1 MVNSSF
7 RVTALLAFPMG
18 MGLWALSEPIMGL
31 LYPKYDAALG
41 GALLATLG
49 VASLFVCVMLIANSV
64 LQAHGQVYVSIVTM
78 LIGGVIKIALNYQLV
93 AIPHVNIH
101 GAPIGTLACFAAVA
115 VLNLFFVSR
124 TVEDRPNYLALF
136 AKPLA
141 ASLVMAVCARGA
153 YALLAAR
160 LGAGGFARLLGVG
173 VSMALAVAVY
183 AVLVVALRI
192 VTRED
197 LALLPK
203 GEKLGRL
210 LHIR

>member
-1 MVNSSF
+1 MLKGFANAF
-7 RVTALLAFPMG
+7 RIPELRNKILFTIGIL
-18 MGLWALSEPIMGL
+18 L
-31 LYPKYDAALG
+31 LYRFGAYLPAPGVPFSGMLNAYRDAASSS
-41 GALLATLG
+41 GAL
-49 VASLFVCVMLIANSV
+49 
-64 LQAHGQVYVSIVTM
+64 
-78 LIGGVIKIALNYQLV
+78 
-93 AIPHVNIH
+93 
-101 GAPIGTLACFAAVA
+101 A

-124 TVEDRPNYLALF
+124 TVEDPPNYLALF

-160 LGAGGFARLLGVG
+160 LGAGGLARLLGVG
-173 VSMALAVAVY
+173 VSMALAVVIY

-210 LHIR
+210 LRIR